1 MAEAADIVIV
11 GAGATGLA
19 FAWRL
24 ANLQPDLRIL
34 VVERGDFGNQR
45 NAARKNND
53 WDLA

>member
-24 ANLQPDLRIL
+24 ANLQPDLRLSLIHI
-34 VVERGDFGNQR
+34 
-45 NAARKNND
+45 
-53 WDLA
+53 